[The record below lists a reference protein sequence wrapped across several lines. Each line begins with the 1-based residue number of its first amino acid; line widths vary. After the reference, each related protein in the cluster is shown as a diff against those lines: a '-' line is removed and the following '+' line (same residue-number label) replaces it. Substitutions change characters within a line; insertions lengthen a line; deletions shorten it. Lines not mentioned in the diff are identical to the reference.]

1 MIMKK
6 KILAITY
13 LLAILSIIHAEPYEI
28 KLNEFN
34 SISNSTPFDIE
45 IRFSDRTYA
54 EINLNEKSESYLKI
68 SIEDN
73 RLIIESVKDDW
84 WKFWKKISLRGT
96 IYVYTQSSKFQFIEN
111 IGTGSMN
118 FSDKISSSSLQVNLI
133 GTGSIIFRGGGEVF
147 NINVNVTGTGN
158 VNMEMI
164 QVNIAE
170 VKVLGTGNIKIN
182 VIDELNVKIVGT
194 GSVIYKGRPK
204 ISSEIKGTGRLIS
217 T

>member
-1 MIMKK
+1 MKK
-6 KILAITY
+6 RILAIS
-13 LLAILSIIHAEPYEI
+13 LLLTIVSNVYAEPYEI

-34 SISNSTPFDIE
+34 SISNTTPFDIE

-68 SIEDN
+68 RIEDN

-84 WKFWKKISLRGT
+84 WKFWNKISLRGT
-96 IYVYTQSSKFQFIEN
+96 IYIYTQSSKFKFIEN

-118 FSDKISSSSLQVNLI
+118 FSDKISSNSLQVNLI
-133 GTGSIIFRGGGEVF
+133 GTGSILFSGGGEVF
-147 NINVNVTGTGN
+147 NNNINVTGTGN

-170 VKVLGTGNIKIN
+170 AKVLGTGNIKID
-182 VIDELNVKIVGT
+182 VIEELKVTIVGT

-204 ISSEIKGTGRLIS
+204 ISSEITGTGRLIS

>member
-1 MIMKK
+1 MKK
-6 KILAITY
+6 RILAIS
-13 LLAILSIIHAEPYEI
+13 LLLTIVSNVYAEPYEI

-34 SISNSTPFDIE
+34 SISNTTPFDIE

-68 SIEDN
+68 RIEDN

-84 WKFWKKISLRGT
+84 WKFWRKISLRGT
-96 IYVYTQSSKFQFIEN
+96 IYIYTQSSKFKFIEN

-133 GTGSIIFRGGGEVF
+133 GTGSILFSGGGEVF
-147 NINVNVTGTGN
+147 NNNINVTGTGN

-170 VKVLGTGNIKIN
+170 AKVLGTGNIKID
-182 VIDELNVKIVGT
+182 VIEELKVTIVGT

-204 ISSEIKGTGRLIS
+204 ISSEITGTGRLIS

>member
-1 MIMKK
+1 MKK
-6 KILAITY
+6 RILAIS
-13 LLAILSIIHAEPYEI
+13 LLLTIVSNVYAEPYEI

-34 SISNSTPFDIE
+34 SISNTTPFDIE

-68 SIEDN
+68 RIEDN

-84 WKFWKKISLRGT
+84 WKFWRKISLRGT
-96 IYVYTQSSKFQFIEN
+96 IYIYTQSSKFKFIEN

-118 FSDKISSSSLQVNLI
+118 FSDKISSNSLQVNLI
-133 GTGSIIFRGGGEVF
+133 GTGSILFSGGGEVF
-147 NINVNVTGTGN
+147 NNNINVTGTGN

-170 VKVLGTGNIKIN
+170 AKVLGTGNIKID
-182 VIDELNVKIVGT
+182 VIEELKVTIVGT

-204 ISSEIKGTGRLIS
+204 ISSEITGTGRLIS

>member
-6 KILAITY
+6 NILAITY
-13 LLAILSIIHAEPYEI
+13 LLAILSIVHAEPYEI

-34 SISNSTPFDIE
+34 SISNSTPFE

-84 WKFWKKISLRGT
+84 WKFWRKISLRGT
-96 IYVYTQSSKFQFIEN
+96 IYIYTQSSKFKFIEN

-118 FSDKISSSSLQVNLI
+118 FSDKISSSFLQVNLI
-133 GTGSIIFRGGGEVF
+133 GTGSILFSGGGEVF
-147 NINVNVTGTGN
+147 NNNINVTGTGN

-170 VKVLGTGNIKIN
+170 AKVLGTGNIKID
-182 VIDELNVKIVGT
+182 VIEELKVTIVGT

-204 ISSEIKGTGRLIS
+204 ISSEITGTGRLIS

>member
-1 MIMKK
+1 MKK

-133 GTGSIIFRGGGEVF
+133 GTGSIIFSGGGEVF
-147 NINVNVTGTGN
+147 NIRSEEHTSELQSRTNLVCRLLLEKKKN
-158 VNMEMI
+158 
-164 QVNIAE
+164 
-170 VKVLGTGNIKIN
+170 KIKQKHKKKKKN
-182 VIDELNVKIVGT
+182 SNRNAL
-194 GSVIYKGRPK
+194 
-204 ISSEIKGTGRLIS
+204 
-217 T
+217 

>member
-1 MIMKK
+1 
-6 KILAITY
+6 

-133 GTGSIIFRGGGEVF
+133 GTGSIIFSGGGEVF
-147 NINVNVTGTGN
+147 NNNVNVTGTGN

-170 VKVLGTGNIKIN
+170 AKILGTGNIKIN

>member
-1 MIMKK
+1 MKK
-6 KILAITY
+6 RILAITF
-13 LLAILSIIHAEPYEI
+13 LLTIVSNVYAEPYEI

-34 SISNSTPFDIE
+34 SISNFTPFNVV

-54 EINLNEKSESYLKI
+54 EIDLKEETGSYLKI
-68 SIEDN
+68 RVKDN
-73 RLIIESVKDDW
+73 RLIIDSIKEDW
-84 WKFWKKISLRGT
+84 WKFWKKISMRGT
-96 IYVYTQSSKFQFIEN
+96 INVYTQNFNFQSIEN
-111 IGTGSMN
+111 IGTGSLN
-118 FSDKISSSSLQVNLI
+118 FSDIINASSLEVNVI
-133 GTGSIIFRGGGEVF
+133 GTGSIIFSGGGEVF

-158 VNMEMI
+158 VNMGMI

-170 VKVLGTGNIKIN
+170 VKVLGTVNIKIN

>member
-1 MIMKK
+1 M
-6 KILAITY
+6 
-13 LLAILSIIHAEPYEI
+13 LAILSIIHAEPYEI

-34 SISNSTPFDIE
+34 SISNFTPFNVV

-54 EINLNEKSESYLKI
+54 EIDLKEETGSYLKI
-68 SIEDN
+68 RVKDN
-73 RLIIESVKDDW
+73 RLIIDSIKEDW
-84 WKFWKKISLRGT
+84 WKFWKKISMRGT
-96 IYVYTQSSKFQFIEN
+96 INVYTQNFNFQSIEN

-133 GTGSIIFRGGGEVF
+133 GTGSIIFSGGGEVF

-204 ISSEIKGTGRLIS
+204 ISVEIKGTGRLIS